1 MASSSVPTIS
11 IPNISHLVSVKL
23 SDTNYLVWESQVKPF
38 LLGQNLWRFVD
49 GSHPCPSPTLAPS
62 DKSESSTPSLANPD
76 YVSWFQTDQSLISI
90 LRATL
95 SESVLPQVIG
105 FSTSKEIWDC
115 LKQNFSQQ
123 SLANSAQLKFRL
135 FSITKGSKSISDYL
149 AQAKSL
155 ADELTAIQ
163 EPVSNSDLVTYV
175 LRGLGIDYQ
184 MIVTAILNFPP
195 LPSFSDL
202 RTRLL
207 AFEGQQALAA
217 QMAPVASPAAFV
229 AARFPRG
236 PRHPSPRGHSSR
248 PFGGPSSARLFSGLG
263 QPSPRAPRPS
273 SFSQGHLGPP
283 PSRQSI
289 QCWNCQ
295 QLGHV
300 QAKCPYPR
308 AFAGMHVAST
318 SDPNWYLDS
327 GATNHMTH
335 DARTFPS
342 GTPYAASDQVVVGNG
357 DTLPITHSGPM

>member
-49 GSHPCPSPTLAPS
+49 GSHPCPSPTLPPS
-62 DKSESSTPSLANPD
+62 EKSKCSTPSLANPD

-95 SESVLPQVIG
+95 SESVLSQVIG

-135 FSITKGSKSISDYL
+135 FSITKGSRSISEYL

-207 AFEGQQALAA
+207 AFEGQ
-217 QMAPVASPAAFV
+217 
-229 AARFPRG
+229 
-236 PRHPSPRGHSSR
+236 
-248 PFGGPSSARLFSGLG
+248 
-263 QPSPRAPRPS
+263 
-273 SFSQGHLGPP
+273 
-283 PSRQSI
+283 
-289 QCWNCQ
+289 
-295 QLGHV
+295 
-300 QAKCPYPR
+300 
-308 AFAGMHVAST
+308 
-318 SDPNWYLDS
+318 
-327 GATNHMTH
+327 
-335 DARTFPS
+335 
-342 GTPYAASDQVVVGNG
+342 
-357 DTLPITHSGPM
+357 

>member
-1 MASSSVPTIS
+1 MVSEPELFFPMASNSVPTIS

-38 LLGQNLWRFVD
+38 LLGQNLWHFID
-49 GSHPCPSPTLAPS
+49 GSHPCPSPILFPS
-62 DKSESSTPSLANPD
+62 DKSESSTSSSTNPN

-95 SESVLPQVIG
+95 SESVLSQVIG
-105 FSTSKEIWDC
+105 FSTSKDIWDC

-135 FSITKGSKSISDYL
+135 FSITKGSKSISEYL

-175 LRGLGIDYQ
+175 LRGLGLNYQ

-217 QMAPVASPAAFV
+217 
-229 AARFPRG
+229 
-236 PRHPSPRGHSSR
+236 
-248 PFGGPSSARLFSGLG
+248 
-263 QPSPRAPRPS
+263 
-273 SFSQGHLGPP
+273 
-283 PSRQSI
+283 
-289 QCWNCQ
+289 
-295 QLGHV
+295 
-300 QAKCPYPR
+300 
-308 AFAGMHVAST
+308 
-318 SDPNWYLDS
+318 
-327 GATNHMTH
+327 
-335 DARTFPS
+335 
-342 GTPYAASDQVVVGNG
+342 
-357 DTLPITHSGPM
+357 